1 MLGWLL
7 TFALLAGWRDADLSA
22 RADLKAGRL
31 TEAENTWREAVARAE
46 TDKELDPGVVDCL
59 IGLAQVNDK
68 RGNFDES
75 ERLYELAM
83 RTVEGTSGGDS
94 AAFADRLPNLAL
106 LYRRHSKSQMSE
118 VLLIRLVKIRE
129 KTAGRESKLVAQA
142 LETYAQFLTNESRGT
157 EAVKLRERAHA
168 IEQTL
173 QLEKEESR

>member
-1 MLGWLL
+1 MLSWLL
-7 TFALLAGWRDADLSA
+7 TLAFLAGWRDADLSA

-31 TEAENTWREAVARAE
+31 AEAENTWREAVARAE
-46 TDKELDPGVVDCL
+46 ADKELDPGVVDCL

-68 RGNFDES
+68 KGNFDES

-83 RTVEGTSGGDS
+83 RTVEGSSSGDS
-94 AAFADRLPNLAL
+94 AAFADRLPDLAA

-129 KTAGRESKLVAQA
+129 KTAGRESKAVAQA
-142 LETYAQFLTNESRGT
+142 LEIYAKFLSSEGRGS

-173 QLEKEESR
+173 ELEKEESK